1 MVEDTNDRDGG
12 RPGRNRSR
20 NRKNRVTAKDVAE
33 RAGVG
38 TMTVSRAL
46 RNPESVSEKLR
57 ARIDKAVAELGY
69 VPSRLAGGLASARTR
84 TVPVIMPSL
93 SNNVFPDIVEGISQ
107 VLQEADL
114 QLLLG
119 NTRYFLDEEE
129 KLVSTFLSWSPDG
142 VIIAGMEHSER
153 TRRMLEAANI
163 PVVEINDIG
172 DDPIDMNVGLSHID
186 AGREMGAYLLSRGYR
201 HIAFVGPQMQRDL
214 RSAKRMHGLHAAL
227 AEAGV
232 EPGPVLSLDK
242 PSTVRAGGEA
252 VSKLLAEAP
261 GIDAVFFAND
271 DMAVGALLECARR
284 GIEVPGKLAVAG
296 FNGLEFAGEVVPRL
310 TTVLTPRLEMGRRAA
325 EMLVVRLEGE
335 VVAEPRVNVG
345 YSLLKRESA

>member
-1 MVEDTNDRDGG
+1 
-12 RPGRNRSR
+12 
-20 NRKNRVTAKDVAE
+20 
-33 RAGVG
+33 
-38 TMTVSRAL
+38 
-46 RNPESVSEKLR
+46 
-57 ARIDKAVAELGY
+57 
-69 VPSRLAGGLASARTR
+69 
-84 TVPVIMPSL
+84 
-93 SNNVFPDIVEGISQ
+93 
-107 VLQEADL
+107 
-114 QLLLG
+114 
-119 NTRYFLDEEE
+119 
-129 KLVSTFLSWSPDG
+129 
-142 VIIAGMEHSER
+142 
-153 TRRMLEAANI
+153 MLEAANI

>member
-1 MVEDTNDRDGG
+1 MVGDINDRDGV
-12 RPGRNRSR
+12 RPGRNRNR

-46 RNPESVSEKLR
+46 RSPDSVSAKLR

-69 VPSRLAGGLASARTR
+69 VPNRLAGGLASARTR
-84 TVPVIMPSL
+84 TVPVIVPSL

-119 NTRYFLDEEE
+119 NTRYFLADEER
-129 KLVSTFLSWSPDG
+129 LVSTFLSWSPDG
-142 VIIAGMEHSER
+142 VIIAGLEHTDR

-163 PVVEINDIG
+163 PVVEIVELG
-172 DDPIDMNVGLSHID
+172 GGPIDMNVGLSHFD
-186 AGREMGAYLLSRGYR
+186 AGREMGEYLLARGYR
-201 HIAFVGPQMQRDL
+201 CIAFVGPQMQRDL
-214 RSAKRMHGLHAAL
+214 RSAQRMRGLHAAL
-227 AEAGV
+227 ADVGV
-232 EPGPVLSLDK
+232 EPGPAMSLEK
-242 PSTVRAGGEA
+242 PSTVRAGVEA
-252 VSKLLAEAP
+252 VSKLLAESP
-261 GIDAVFFAND
+261 EIDAVFFAND

-284 GIEVPGKLAVAG
+284 GIDVPGTLAVAG

-310 TTVLTPRLEMGRRAA
+310 TTVLTPRFEMGRRAA
-325 EMLVVRLEGE
+325 EMLVTRLAGE
-335 VVAEPRVNVG
+335 DVADPCVDIG
-345 YSLLKRESA
+345 YTLLKRESA